1 MKERS
6 LMYKSLAQFIIC
18 VVILLLLATPL
29 FYGLTKSFYA
39 EDMIDIIEA
48 VQVGKPIPSLN
59 LEEDI
64 LHGIM
69 IQFALITI
77 VLGTAIVLM
86 LRFISGRLW
95 QPFDKTLE
103 AIEHFKLENGTYPA
117 LPKSNVKEFNR
128 LNKTLERLMTDSIH
142 SYRLQKEFTENASH
156 ELQTPLAV
164 FQSKLDLLLQQP
176 EITERQAT
184 IIQDLYQMNIRL
196 SRLNRNLLLLAK
208 MENNQFDRTESIDV
222 VTVIKELLPYLECL
236 SEGLVLNKDFPA
248 SSLSVKANRTLLESM
263 INNLIVNAVRHNRP
277 EGEISIVLS
286 GKQLVVMNT
295 SGHGHRIDAA
305 LHFRS
310 PMATV
315 RQDTGSDRALQT
327 GKRDV
332 PCPAEK
338 QRKRIQQAQQDLGK
352 ADDRQYPQLPVAKGI
367 HRKRLA

>member
-1 MKERS
+1 MGRAMKERS

-39 EDMIDIIEA
+39 EDMIDVIEA
-48 VQVGKPIPSLN
+48 VQVGKPIPSLD

-295 SGHGHRIDAA
+295 SDETALDEKLIFSRFYRPSERVKGNGLGLSIVKAVCDYHGWNISYAYSEGKHRFA
-305 LHFRS
+305 
-310 PMATV
+310 V
-315 RQDTGSDRALQT
+315 RF
-327 GKRDV
+327 
-332 PCPAEK
+332 P
-338 QRKRIQQAQQDLGK
+338 
-352 ADDRQYPQLPVAKGI
+352 
-367 HRKRLA
+367 